1 MKAQLLYD
9 ALSLHRN
16 HFKPMEVWDKISY
29 ASQIL
34 YCEQSIASGSWKN
47 MPAIIVEY
55 VETKTATKSAS
66 ESRILT
72 EQ

>member
-1 MKAQLLYD
+1 MEAQLLYD
-9 ALSLHRN
+9 ALELHKN
-16 HFKPMEVWDKISY
+16 HFVPIEVWDKISY

-47 MPAIIVEY
+47 MPAIVVEY
-55 VETKTATKSAS
+55 VETKTTTKSAS
-66 ESRILT
+66 ESRILI

>member
-9 ALSLHRN
+9 ALRLHGN
-16 HFKPMEVWDKISY
+16 HFKPTEVWDKLTY
-29 ASQIL
+29 TSQML

-47 MPAIIVEY
+47 MPALVVEY

-66 ESRILT
+66 ESRILI